1 MEGRA
6 TLHVEQKE
14 FKSKAQEDL
23 FLAAFTLFS
32 RYGYEGTTVRM
43 IADKA
48 GVSAGQVTFYFG
60 SKENLYHEIMQCIF
74 EQTGREFDPI
84 CRKVYAL
91 REQGRLDR
99 ATAMEYLQM
108 VVDVQIDFAV
118 DPGNYDMMLIF
129 SERWDG
135 PDGRSD
141 ISTAIT
147 GKVEQLTA
155 DLLAAASEGRMNAL
169 KARVIS
175 RAINGAIVS
184 FGEHP
189 SFLLAEVR
197 DGGEVDFLKLYL
209 RNFIQNAIDAAIR
222 ATL

>member
-1 MEGRA
+1 M
-6 TLHVEQKE
+6 HVEQKE
-14 FKSKAQEDL
+14 FKSKTQEEL

-60 SKENLYHEIMQCIF
+60 SKENLYREIMQCIF
-74 EQTGREFDPI
+74 EQTGREFDPV

-91 REQGRLDR
+91 REQGKLDR

-108 VVDVQIDFAV
+108 VIDVQIDFAAN
-118 DPGNYDMMLIF
+118 PENYDMMLIF

-135 PDGRSD
+135 PGGRSD
-141 ISTAIT
+141 INAAIT
-147 GKVEQLTA
+147 GKVERLTA
-155 DLLAAASEGRMNAL
+155 ELLIAASEGRMNVL

-175 RAINGAIVS
+175 RAVNGAIVS

-189 SFLLAEVR
+189 GFLLAEVR
-197 DGGEVDFLKLYL
+197 DSDEVDFLKLYL
-209 RNFIQNAIDAAIR
+209 RNFIQNAIDAAIK
-222 ATL
+222 AML